1 MLGPADAF
9 VHRGGRRAGRS
20 HLRGVRKD
28 DAHTSV
34 RNDTQHPTK
43 QVIKSYSGS
52 VSAGHAARA
61 RHALV
66 EAHKS
71 VKNDTEH
78 PAKAAV
84 KSYSGSGSAVQGA
97 GAACVG
103 RHLFRARGRGSRHWP
118 MLCVS
123 ERGTQ
128 LTAGLAI
135 AGLACAGLV
144 VELAVG
150 AA

>member
-34 RNDTQHPTK
+34 RNDTQHPIK
-43 QVIKSYSGS
+43 HVIKSYSGS

-66 EAHKS
+66 ALSLGHEAES
-71 VKNDTEH
+71 LVIGPFT
-78 PAKAAV
+78 
-84 KSYSGSGSAVQGA
+84 SGSGSAGH
-97 GAACVG
+97 AA
-103 RHLFRARGRGSRHWP
+103 RARH
-118 MLCVS
+118 
-123 ERGTQ
+123 
-128 LTAGLAI
+128 A
-135 AGLACAGLV
+135 LV
-144 VELAVG
+144 DISLGHVA
-150 AA
+150 